1 MNEQTV
7 LHRIYRECVDSV
19 NDIWRRV
26 SFWTQAVDVDLR
38 QGETVQYRLDN
49 LDLDSTKSKTLIE
62 EYIEE
67 AAEQHRLLTAQLD
80 RLEDEIVARMPGLGM
95 LSDTYKIIADANPEA
110 ATLYES
116 RLAEAR
122 EEIAAMIKPVED
134 ELERLRGLLS
144 SAISNVEEDPLSD
157 DILQKIQALRTKTDN
172 DVADVNTNYIGEGFD
187 PGVKAIGNSLTEAIL
202 NQEFNIHSVGAK
214 FWEFYGFLGDEVVS
228 SEDLY
233 ELETVDGMNVL
244 DFLSGSYVNIDYNRK
259 LNLCYIRGWVK
270 IPFSDCYYRASGSH
284 SSVFGAKYNIV
295 LGTIGLIDI
304 FPKMDG
310 NSNQINLNTGIR
322 YACIEY
328 SNGFI
333 YKINSYLGQ
342 GHPTYTNITNYSDDP
357 YSSVYGSWNHCK
369 VIIPFLWDTDV
380 AQTFYDSTSS
390 TFGDEGEGSDTSTPE
405 YVWVYFEDGYFD
417 NAYVQPVE
425 HTFAPDEKMIH
436 SFINPIF
443 GFGNV
448 HFMYK
453 PDTIEQISIQGRM
466 QTDQSQEL
474 RTFYPSLFVM
484 YVGENDFDPP
494 TSGANEV
501 FFNLVFNKGMQDEL
515 KIPYYFS
522 FGSTTNPSTYATTIT
537 HPLLHSG
544 AIFPPSTTSKK
555 QYGYCINISGTF
567 FGNPGYSENYY
578 LTAPTG
584 SFDGKGQPVIYNNNT
599 WTLGYL
605 DSRPWYEADAESSI
619 VPDMFISSSVTSVL
633 ENSETTP
640 KFYNQSGTMTSNYQ
654 TVTVEWTNHE
664 AYPSEDFIVA
674 LSYNII
680 NKNETVGGN
689 NLPKIVT
696 FADGTD
702 EELKAMLDAHYDEN
716 IDFDIHDHWNVGDKR
731 TITINQIRNTSGNT
745 VINASQ
751 EITVVLV
758 NAGGLMINDEARTG
772 RYGAECECAF
782 VWHLENCLAEPFY
795 MALSY
800 DGANRW
806 TTLNNGLYDYTVNCF
821 KQEGLAGNGF
831 AKLLKEHRYYTG
843 VGNGSSNVEQT
854 NYPQYI
860 FLPTESQICGTSHYS
875 APKESELY
883 PQWSYYKNQPRE
895 RVVKK
900 LGNNG
905 NNTNYW
911 LRSPM
916 VTSKKEMCIMGLQ
929 GFTAVV
935 SNSGYGGVSH
945 GICPAGCI

>member
-26 SFWTQAVDVDLR
+26 SFWTQAVDVDLC

-80 RLEDEIVARMPGLGM
+80 RLEDEIAARMPGLGM

-144 SAISNVEEDPLSD
+144 GAISNVEDDPLSD

-342 GHPTYTNITNYSDDP
+342 GHPTYINITNFSDDP
-357 YSSVYGSWNHCK
+357 YSSIYGSWDHCK
-369 VIIPFLWDTDV
+369 VIIPFLWDTGA

-390 TFGDEGEGSDTSTPE
+390 TFGDEGEGSDTSIPE

-417 NAYVQPVE
+417 NAYVHTEQNPV
-425 HTFAPDEKMIH
+425 
-436 SFINPIF
+436 
-443 GFGNV
+443 
-448 HFMYK
+448 
-453 PDTIEQISIQGRM
+453 
-466 QTDQSQEL
+466 
-474 RTFYPSLFVM
+474 
-484 YVGENDFDPP
+484 
-494 TSGANEV
+494 
-501 FFNLVFNKGMQDEL
+501 
-515 KIPYYFS
+515 
-522 FGSTTNPSTYATTIT
+522 
-537 HPLLHSG
+537 
-544 AIFPPSTTSKK
+544 
-555 QYGYCINISGTF
+555 
-567 FGNPGYSENYY
+567 
-578 LTAPTG
+578 
-584 SFDGKGQPVIYNNNT
+584 
-599 WTLGYL
+599 TLGL
-605 DSRPWYEADAESSI
+605 NNQF
-619 VPDMFISSSVTSVL
+619 VG
-633 ENSETTP
+633 TT
-640 KFYNQSGTMTSNYQ
+640 Y
-654 TVTVEWTNHE
+654 V
-664 AYPSEDFIVA
+664 
-674 LSYNII
+674 
-680 NKNETVGGN
+680 VGGWDN
-689 NLPKIVT
+689 
-696 FADGTD
+696 TD
-702 EELKAMLDAHYDEN
+702 SPYSY
-716 IDFDIHDHWNVGDKR
+716 
-731 TITINQIRNTSGNT
+731 RNTSVTPIGEYSDENAAYNYAYSFAVNPKDIVFDT
-745 VINASQ
+745 NGDPTYDCDDINVS
-751 EITVVLV
+751 LYR
-758 NAGGLMINDEARTG
+758 NDVKLGEYYSAI
-772 RYGAECECAF
+772 YGAFGGKYFLVDNNNSNIRDKYNNYITRSIHDAGSYEIHQF
-782 VWHLENCLAEPFY
+782 VSQMQIGDTLVFSKKHNYEKARRAMEQVIQAAEHNYSQITPLIP
-795 MALSY
+795 AESI
-800 DGANRW
+800 
-806 TTLNNGLYDYTVNCF
+806 T
-821 KQEGLAGNGF
+821 
-831 AKLLKEHRYYTG
+831 KEY
-843 VGNGSSNVEQT
+843 GSSNKVNDFTYGCYEHLSHAA
-854 NYPQYI
+854 YFPDKGYFPQILYK
-860 FLPTESQICGTSHYS
+860 TGSYSTGTSNLSQRLRTNRYLSIAICYVGDRDSIYIETGTELGVITKFKNESSYHYS
-875 APKESELY
+875 NYFTNANSRIYLNKLSNVKNNFDSCAIIVPLYNYADTNKDWNYQAPPYTDTVPLVIGKIYGEDRIGFDGGMMYYETANCTYGTYQPKNLTGLSVSE
-883 PQWSYYKNQPRE
+883 WSSLEWTYIDIQPYWE
-895 RVVKK
+895 AIKDAS
-900 LGNNG
+900 
-905 NNTNYW
+905 TNEVIPFYW
-911 LRSPM
+911 EDFYIRPLCLTKS
-916 VTSKKEMCIMGLQ
+916 
-929 GFTAVV
+929 
-935 SNSGYGGVSH
+935 Y
-945 GICPAGCI
+945 